1 MYCPNCGFDNVAGGQ
16 FCEKCGTR
24 LPTTAPP
31 TPPPGAGYVPPAPGG
46 GQQYPPPPPYAA
58 PVSPG
63 RRYAEGK
70 NPAVALVLSLLL
82 GGLGQIYNGD
92 IKKCF
97 AMWGIAVAIVIL
109 AALTGGVASFLLFGV
124 YIWSMIDAYNV
135 ASRKSPLW

>member
-31 TPPPGAGYVPPAPGG
+31 GGGYAPPPPGG
-46 GQQYPPPPPYAA
+46 GQQYPPPPPYQGGA
-58 PVSPG
+58 VSPG
-63 RRYAEGK
+63 GRYAEGK
-70 NPAVALVLSLLL
+70 TAGVALVLSFLLV
-82 GGLGQIYNGD
+82 GLGQLYNGD

-97 AMWGIAVAIVIL
+97 AMWGVFLVIILLAVF
-109 AALTGGVASFLLFGV
+109 TGGAAGFLGFGV
-124 YIWSMIDAYNV
+124 WIWSMFDAYNV